1 MSRIDIVF
9 GAIEHPSQRNYV
21 EQKIR
26 GMFGA
31 MDLIANHRG
40 RSGLTKPKL
49 ESYVNSIVNS
59 RRGGNIPRA
68 PLARRYKTD
77 HFTSAERRKLNRRFR
92 CFVEIINQQY
102 PLLDGEHLDASSDF
116 PSYLNADWLDYSRF
130 TIVLERRTNLATT
143 YYVVPDAIAEPRNH
157 CVTFRSVEPT
167 GRSQLLPGKAPPDF
181 TAMAQKIAE
190 GLAGK
195 APPPYNMIG
204 VFLIDLFWP
213 SGKDANADWD
223 KVYAALQQIV
233 KNGLAKAEVKR
244 AAAKVKGFVIF
255 LSTEYVELKRSPR
268 RQPDALLN
276 ALHPYDTAFFL
287 EIVNVFMY
295 GDKPTTDIAAASLA
309 NFLLGANLHIAL
321 NQERALVDPDYA
333 DNPSDSPYARTA
345 ANLAKLYG
353 EYATEALEGVIN
365 ARVKQVTAVK
375 DDYDTHCSGGAAGS
389 CTTFWY
395 YWFEDNNPKPKFKS
409 KVYSYCDKDKDPPPA
424 KKNAAK
430 ARKDYIAELK
440 KQLSKGIP
448 AVVKQWNEIAKN
460 PIAMSYSAPTES
472 PKLKADG
479 WAGKTPVRRSKK
491 WKEGYEVRYA
501 VSFFQS
507 RKETDKGPWWSPK
520 GADDDGY
527 FAGSPNALPTLL
539 ELPIDPYYHAEG
551 RRVYRQ
557 FNGFKEELIA
567 VIKDNKTVQYQD
579 KKR

>member
-9 GAIEHPSQRNYV
+9 GAIEKPSPHTYV

-26 GMFGA
+26 SMFGA
-31 MDLIANHRG
+31 MDLIANRRG
-40 RSGLTKPKL
+40 RSRLSKPKL
-49 ESYVNSIVNS
+49 ESYVNSIIRS
-59 RRGGNIPRA
+59 RRGGNIPRP
-68 PLARRYKTD
+68 PLTQRYRTD
-77 HFTSAERRKLNRRFR
+77 HFTPGERRKLNRRIR
-92 CFVEIINQQY
+92 CFVKTINQQY
-102 PLLDGEHLDASSDF
+102 PLLDGEHLDSSSDF
-116 PSYLNADWLDYSRF
+116 PSYLNADWLDYPRY
-130 TIVLERRTNLATT
+130 TIVLERRTNFATT
-143 YYVVPDAIAEPRNH
+143 YYVVPDATAEPRNH
-157 CVTFRSVEPT
+157 RVAFRSVMPK
-167 GRSQLLPGKAPPDF
+167 GRADALPRTAPPDF
-181 TAMAQKIAE
+181 TAMAQKIAK

-204 VFLIDLFWP
+204 VLLIDLFWP

-223 KVYAALQQIV
+223 KVYKALQEIV
-233 KNGLAKAEVKR
+233 KNGLAEAEVKK
-244 AAAKVKGFVIF
+244 AAAKVKGFVSF

-268 RQPDALLN
+268 RKPDALLN

-287 EIVNVFMY
+287 DIVNVFMY

-333 DNPSDSPYARTA
+333 DNPSESPYAKTA

-353 EYATEALEGVIN
+353 AYATEALEGVVK

-375 DDYDTHCSGGAAGS
+375 EDHESHCSGGSAGR

-395 YWFEDNNPKPKFKS
+395 YWFEDNNPKPKYKS
-409 KVYSYCDKDKDPPPA
+409 KVYSYCDQDKDPPPA
-424 KKNAAK
+424 KKNAGK
-430 ARKDYIAELK
+430 ARKAYIKELE

-448 AVVKQWNEIAKN
+448 EVVKQWNEIVKN
-460 PIAMSYSAPTES
+460 PIAMSYAAPTES

-479 WAGKTPVRRSKK
+479 WAGTTPVRRSKK

-501 VSFFQS
+501 VSFFHN

-520 GADDDGY
+520 GAGDDGY
-527 FAGSPNALPTLL
+527 FAGSPNALPTLI
-539 ELPIDPYYHAEG
+539 ELPIDPFYHAEG

-557 FNGFKEELIA
+557 FNGFKAELIA
-567 VIKDNKTVQYQD
+567 VIKDNKAVQYQD
-579 KKR
+579 KKK